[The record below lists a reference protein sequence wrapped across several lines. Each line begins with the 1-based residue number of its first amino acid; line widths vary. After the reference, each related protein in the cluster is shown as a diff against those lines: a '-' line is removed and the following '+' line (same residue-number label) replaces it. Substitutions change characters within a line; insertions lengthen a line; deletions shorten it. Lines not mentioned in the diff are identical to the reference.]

1 MDRNHHQDSHRPNLP
16 SIDEDLEEKELNV
29 LGEQLYRDSARPKS
43 IDDLWR
49 TVEALKSTCNA
60 IRKEV
65 KGLTKSNE
73 ALTHL
78 CNVILSKLV
87 AVEVNT
93 KNKSPNKTPSSGGP
107 SHNAAN
113 TRRGSRKVK
122 AETSPTIK
130 DPTTFNSV
138 GTIMIEVSDDD
149 DDTSVSPHPMS
160 KKMDVGTCSRSQERS
175 PTIEFAEGS
184 LSKSNY
190 RRGVHHQMQTKFRE
204 ASLKDTT
211 SIMKSLNF
219 NTSTSASALKIPKT
233 EPGLKMTPRK
243 RGSNEQNTVT
253 GVDDYQNVL
262 LDEYE
267 EQTYVLKG
275 SILPKSLPTKFS
287 PTTDMGLTPEEAQLS
302 LYIFYMNGNQNELLM
317 KSEHTM
323 AYRRDFECLCPGN
336 KISNEMITLMARK
349 CTWMQQYVTLQTT
362 WSLPPKFAHDICE
375 GATVGDLVSDY
386 VFEWMHSFK
395 DLKHGD
401 FISKIVA
408 TNYYPPSFGDVYMNL
423 FDWEIMEAP
432 GMLNTGQSKNS
443 TVWVMD
449 WMNME
454 HCFQPNLHG
463 KLNENAVRMR
473 LALELITGDHNEIK
487 TKLQEKVDIFCRAIG
502 YNI

>member
-1 MDRNHHQDSHRPNLP
+1 MGNGMENFPINFGD
-16 SIDEDLEEKELNV
+16 
-29 LGEQLYRDSARPKS
+29 
-43 IDDLWR
+43 
-49 TVEALKSTCNA
+49 LKSTCNA

-149 DDTSVSPHPMS
+149 DDTFVSPHPMS

-175 PTIEFAEGS
+175 PTIGFAKGS

-204 ASLKDTT
+204 ASLKDTA

-219 NTSTSASALKIPKT
+219 NTSTSASALKIPKI

-302 LYIFYMNGNQNELLM
+302 LYIFYMNGDQNELLM

-336 KISNEMITLMARK
+336 KISNEIITLMARK
-349 CTWMQQYVTLQTT
+349 CTWMQQHVTLQTT

-375 GATVGDLVSDY
+375 GATVGDHVSDY

-395 DLKHGD
+395 DLKHIYIPIEDIQNHWYLMVISVDQHIIYHLDSHLNEADVDRRHATMRTIGD

-423 FDWEIMEAP
+423 SDWEIMEAL
-432 GMLNTGQSKNS
+432 GMLNTGQ
-443 TVWVMD
+443 
-449 WMNME
+449 
-454 HCFQPNLHG
+454 
-463 KLNENAVRMR
+463 RMR
-473 LALELITGDHNEIK
+473 LALEFITGDHNEIK